1 MELLNEL
8 GNDLALAFLVEKK
21 HKSKIDS
28 KSALAL
34 IERVREVLKSVSK
47 EEKTIVKD
55 LDAEKSVSISSH

>member
-28 KSALAL
+28 RSALAL
-34 IERVREVLKSVSK
+34 IGRVREVLKP
-47 EEKTIVKD
+47 
-55 LDAEKSVSISSH
+55 ISSEKITGNDSGAERSVARSSH